1 MGHWDRRLRSRA
13 VAGVRFDPVGRRE
26 PLKVIGQ
33 GSDGS

>member
-1 MGHWDRRLRSRA
+1 MGRWDRRLRSST

-33 GSDGS
+33 GRDGS